1 MKINQPNDTVLVH
14 NMLQFMFKIYS
25 AENKCFIFIAER
37 IVLYFIITVT
47 IEKRRKSIQLRIQ
60 QNNAGHAVILVI

>member
-1 MKINQPNDTVLVH
+1 
-14 NMLQFMFKIYS
+14 MFKIHS

-37 IVLYFIITVT
+37 IVLYFIIMVT